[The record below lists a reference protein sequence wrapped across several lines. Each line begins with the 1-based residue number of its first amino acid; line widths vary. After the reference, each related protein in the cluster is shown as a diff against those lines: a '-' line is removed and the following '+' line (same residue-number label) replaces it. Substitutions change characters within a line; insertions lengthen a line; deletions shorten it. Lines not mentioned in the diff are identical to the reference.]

1 MPRSSPRP
9 PVGAAAASSPGVWR
23 VVLIPRSISGRT
35 TARVGGDHGFV
46 MSWQTAMARSG
57 HVASTRDLHRIGLSD
72 VDIRMFVS
80 YGLQRTLSVTASRF
94 GA

>member
-1 MPRSSPRP
+1 M
-9 PVGAAAASSPGVWR
+9 
-23 VVLIPRSISGRT
+23 
-35 TARVGGDHGFV
+35 
-46 MSWQTAMARSG
+46 MSWQMAMARSG